1 MNQLCHALSAVL
13 RSLPFALS
21 ADSTAYLV
29 ALSAVSAAYLVAL
42 SAVSTAYLVALST
55 VSAAYLV
62 ELDEDARLLH
72 VVAEPLLEGAGVP
85 LSHIDVA
92 DLARR
97 RRCVVRALEDVLT
110 SARGLTRCSVHC
122 RQHTSILVR

>member
-21 ADSTAYLV
+21 AVSAAYLVTLYAVSTAYLV
-29 ALSAVSAAYLVAL
+29 ALSA
-42 SAVSTAYLVALST
+42 AYLVALST

-62 ELDEDARLLH
+62 ELDEDTRLLH

-85 LSHIDVA
+85 LSHVDVA